1 MRASEFEFR
10 NRFWIIGA
18 VFWLGFFVCYR
29 LDHTNASF
37 ALLRAFLQP
46 EADSDSSRARDLLRL
61 LFAAGALLVG
71 AAALLRTWSEAYL
84 HADIVHDA
92 KLHSEALV
100 ADGPYRY
107 VRNPLYLGT
116 ILMTIGIGL
125 MASRLGWF
133 VLVGVMTLFQY
144 RLILREEGELLRT
157 QGESYRAYC
166 TAVPRLLPALRPR
179 IPAAGNQPR
188 WGQAFWGEVFFWI
201 FFAGTALFAWT
212 LRVQTALWAIG
223 GGLAFYIL
231 QNTLLK
237 RRRKATEPGKQD
249 EQKS

>member
-18 VFWLGFFVCYR
+18 AFWLGFFLCYR
-29 LDHTNASF
+29 LDHANAAV
-37 ALLRAFLQP
+37 ALLRAFLGP

-84 HADIVHDA
+84 HADIVHDGN
-92 KLHSEALV
+92 LHSEALV

-116 ILMTIGIGL
+116 ILMTMGIGL
-125 MASRLGWF
+125 MGSWLGWF
-133 VLVGVMTLFQY
+133 VLVGLMTLFQY
-144 RLILREEGELLRT
+144 RLISREEGELLKT
-157 QGESYRAYC
+157 QGEGYRAYC
-166 TAVPRLLPALRPR
+166 AAVPRLLPALRPQ

-188 WGQAFWGEVFFWI
+188 WGQAFWGEIFFWI
-201 FFAGTALFAWT
+201 FFAGMAVFAWT
-212 LRVQTALWAIG
+212 LRVRSALWAIG

-237 RRRKATEPGKQD
+237 RRHKAAETGKQG
-249 EQKS
+249 